1 MSEITNEPQFINS
14 LAKLPTG
21 KLPTGKL
28 RPMSETELTPATG
41 RVFVYRGEHLIG
53 GRPWVI
59 RIHEPERTEQ

>member
-14 LAKLPTG
+14 LSKLP
-21 KLPTGKL
+21 PGKL

-41 RVFVYRGEHLIG
+41 RVYVYRGEHEIG

-59 RIHEPERTEQ
+59 RMHDPERIER

>member
-21 KLPTGKL
+21 KL
-28 RPMSETELTPATG
+28 RPLSETELTPAAG
-41 RVFVYRGEHLIG
+41 RVFVYRGEHEIG

-59 RIHEPERTEQ
+59 RMHEPERTEQ